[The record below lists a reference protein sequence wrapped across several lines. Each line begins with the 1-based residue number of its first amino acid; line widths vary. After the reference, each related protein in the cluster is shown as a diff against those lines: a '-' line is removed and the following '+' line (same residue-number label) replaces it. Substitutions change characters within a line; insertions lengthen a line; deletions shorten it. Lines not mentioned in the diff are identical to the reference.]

1 MRRAKRKE
9 AQRMTLDE
17 KMIADVEAEI
27 NRLSPLV
34 MEWLQSGPTEVSSVT
49 AMMILTGRSMAAFII
64 GHDDEENR
72 QLALDRGVELIA
84 SQAHEVIDRIDA
96 MGLTGPFGQ
105 GG

>member
-1 MRRAKRKE
+1 M
-9 AQRMTLDE
+9 MTLNE

-72 QLALDRGVELIA
+72 QLALDRGIELIA

-105 GG
+105 GD

>member
-1 MRRAKRKE
+1 M
-9 AQRMTLDE
+9 MTLNE
-17 KMIADVEAEI
+17 KMIAGVEAEI

-72 QLALDRGVELIA
+72 QLALDRGIELIA